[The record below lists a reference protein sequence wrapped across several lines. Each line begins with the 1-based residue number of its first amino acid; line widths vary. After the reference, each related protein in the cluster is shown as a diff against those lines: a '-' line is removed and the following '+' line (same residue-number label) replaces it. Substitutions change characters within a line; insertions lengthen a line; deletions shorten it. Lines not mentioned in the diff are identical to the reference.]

1 MGDNYDWMGNV
12 KSMGLRQGDW
22 PLEVIRLSAIDLSA
36 IDLSA
41 IGLSAMGFSAMVF
54 GNKIIS
60 DS

>member
-22 PLEVIRLSAIDLSA
+22 PLEVIRLST